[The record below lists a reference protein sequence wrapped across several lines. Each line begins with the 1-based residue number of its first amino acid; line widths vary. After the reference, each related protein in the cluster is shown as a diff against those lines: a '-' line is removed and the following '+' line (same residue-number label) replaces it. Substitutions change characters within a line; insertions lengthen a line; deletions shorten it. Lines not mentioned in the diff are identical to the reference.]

1 MARYFV
7 MGNYTAK
14 AFQGFIKDPSQD
26 RSAAVKALT
35 ESAGGKLESFAIT
48 RGQFDF
54 CAVTSGDMPFEN
66 FAGVKLAV
74 EASGTVEN
82 MIILE
87 EMDMKKTAEQAA
99 KSMSGYKPAGL

>member
-1 MARYFV
+1 MTKYYV

-14 AFQGFIKDPSQD
+14 AFQGFIKNPSQD
-26 RSAAVKALT
+26 RSAAVKSLT
-35 ESAGGKLESFAIT
+35 ESVGGKFESFSIT

-54 CAVTSGDMPFEN
+54 VAVTSGDISFEN

-74 EASGTVEN
+74 EASGTVKN

-87 EMDMKKTAEQAA
+87 EMDMNKAAQNAA
-99 KSMSGYKPAGL
+99 KAMSDYKPAG